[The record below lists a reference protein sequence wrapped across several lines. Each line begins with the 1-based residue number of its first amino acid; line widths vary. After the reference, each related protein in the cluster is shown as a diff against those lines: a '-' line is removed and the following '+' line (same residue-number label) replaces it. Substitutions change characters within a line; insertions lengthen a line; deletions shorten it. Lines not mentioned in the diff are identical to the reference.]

1 MAGDAICV
9 GDRVINLQVPG
20 VFRVVARHGVFLD
33 IETAQ
38 GLRMTV
44 SESAV
49 RKLDDGAPPA
59 SGGE

>member
-1 MAGDAICV
+1 MAADAIRV
-9 GDRVINLQVPG
+9 GDQVINLQVPG
-20 VFRVVARHGVFLD
+20 VFRVLARHGAFLE

-49 RKLDDGAPPA
+49 RKLADGTPPT
-59 SGGE
+59 SGDA